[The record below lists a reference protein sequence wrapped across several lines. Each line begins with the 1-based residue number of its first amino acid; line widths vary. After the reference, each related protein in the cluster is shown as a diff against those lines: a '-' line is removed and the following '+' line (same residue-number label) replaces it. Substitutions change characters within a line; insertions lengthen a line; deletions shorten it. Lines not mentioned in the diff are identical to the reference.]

1 MDVSRRYLLA
11 SGPALATGLAFASQ
25 AEAAKLGLD
34 PQSDRDQTPELQAAL
49 DKSAKNGG
57 AFFLPAGRYRVGGL
71 RLEKPLH
78 LAGVPG
84 ATILVAAKPGPIL
97 EVSNAAQ
104 VTLSGLSFDGAGL
117 DGDGTNRS
125 ALLAAARCQDLT
137 ISACNFR
144 DSKASGV
151 TLIECSGR
159 VVDSHLADFGKVAL
173 FALDSKGLEIAG
185 NHLHDIGNNAIQ
197 VWTSD
202 RREDGTLIIGN
213 RIERVAAN
221 DGGDGQNG
229 NGINI
234 FRGSGITVA
243 NNRIT
248 DCAFSAVRDNSGDNI
263 TIANNNCARIT
274 ETAIFVEFAF
284 SGAVV
289 TGNMLESVSAGISIT
304 NYNEGGRLAV
314 CANNVVRDVKG
325 GGPNPNGRA
334 VGIGVEADTVVNAN
348 VIENSAEIG
357 LAIGWGHYL
366 RNVNAGGNII
376 RNCPIGIAVSAVS
389 GAQSALIANNLISR
403 ATRGA
408 IIGMDHAEPSTG
420 DLALKP
426 DETPPHL
433 ILRNNL
439 IS

>member
-1 MDVSRRYLLA
+1 
-11 SGPALATGLAFASQ
+11 
-25 AEAAKLGLD
+25 
-34 PQSDRDQTPELQAAL
+34 
-49 DKSAKNGG
+49 
-57 AFFLPAGRYRVGGL
+57 
-71 RLEKPLH
+71 
-78 LAGVPG
+78 
-84 ATILVAAKPGPIL
+84 
-97 EVSNAAQ
+97 
-104 VTLSGLSFDGAGL
+104 
-117 DGDGTNRS
+117 
-125 ALLAAARCQDLT
+125 
-137 ISACNFR
+137 
-144 DSKASGV
+144 
-151 TLIECSGR
+151 LIECAGR
-159 VVDSHLADFGKVAL
+159 VVDSRFADFGKVGL

-185 NHLHDIGNNAIQ
+185 NHLRDIGNNAIQ

-234 FRGSGITVA
+234 FRGAGVTIA

-248 DCAFSAVRDNSGDNI
+248 DCAFSAIRDNSGDNI

-334 VGIGVEADTVVNAN
+334 VGIAVEADTVVNGN
-348 VIENSAEIG
+348 VIENSAEVG
-357 LAIGWGHYL
+357 LVIGWGHYL

-376 RNCPIGIAVSAVS
+376 RNCPIGIAVSAVA
-389 GAQSALIANNLISR
+389 GAQSALIANNLISGS
-403 ATRGA
+403 TQGA
-408 IIGMDHAEPSTG
+408 ILGMNHAEPATG

-426 DETPPHL
+426 DETPSHL
-433 ILRNNL
+433 FLRDNL